1 MGISVLGPIEVDGR
15 ANDLSPR
22 DRVVLSALVVNAG
35 TPMSTDALADALWGG
50 ALPASWAKVVYG
62 CVWRLRTLL
71 GTTAIERGP
80 AGYRL
85 TLGDQELDH
94 RLFERLVERGRE
106 ALAGDDPARA
116 SFLVGEG
123 LGLWRGTALA
133 DVDEWAPGRVEAAR
147 LEGLRMDAEEL
158 RVEAEVRVGHAPAVL
173 EQARALVARA
183 PFRERRWALLAL
195 ALYQSGRQGEAL
207 GALHRARTMLVDE
220 FGLDPGHALVE
231 LEQQLLRQDPSLA
244 PGGVGESS
252 APCPYRGLLAYDA
265 QDADLFFGRE
275 DDIAACLRRLRDVGV
290 LVVIGPSGIGK
301 SSLVCAGLVAS
312 LTRGRTPVL
321 LCTPGARPLDSL
333 AGLKPRG
340 RQTLVVDQAEEVV
353 TLCDDPEQRERFLT
367 ALATHVGAGGGLVLS
382 LRADH
387 LGDLAPY
394 PDIARILEAG
404 LYLLGP
410 MREPELRQA
419 VEGPARRAGLR
430 LEPGLVDLMLNELDG
445 EAAGLPMLS
454 HVLRETWERR
464 EGPTLTIDGYKATG
478 GIQHAVSQSAESLY
492 SAMDEADRA
501 RLRSLL
507 LRLVM
512 PTDGEPVRAKVPRD
526 KVTTDEAHRWLVEQ
540 LVGARL
546 LCIDGDTL
554 QIAHEALV
562 RVWPRLRGWL
572 DDDVEGQRL
581 FRHLAGA
588 AEAWESMGRPDSEL
602 YRGTRLS
609 RTLEWRDRSS
619 TDLDEAETD
628 FLAASVTLAEEEVR
642 AAEAAAARDRR
653 VRRRLRVSLAG
664 VAVLLTVALGVGT
677 AAVRSADQ
685 ARGERTRAER
695 AATLAEARRV
705 SAQAQ
710 DHEDLATSL
719 LLGLVALELDGASA
733 QGWQDLASTLVRAGS
748 LERTLTGAGGVA
760 LDVSSDGA
768 VLASSHPTEGV
779 RLYDTRTM
787 SPIAFGDD
795 VPTSAVRFSPDGR
808 VLATAV
814 NHWTQDGSERIDERP
829 VRLYDLPG
837 GDLAARQPGGWPEG
851 SSVEYSMDFSRD
863 GRRLAA
869 AVNRWDAD
877 ARHWRETGAVMV
889 WDVRTPSVPLLRIA
903 APDESLVALSPDGRR
918 VYVAQTD
925 EPTPLRVH
933 AVDSGRLLR
942 TSGALLGDSAGVSAL
957 DVSPDGSTLAVGA
970 GDRVLLLDATTLEP
984 RGPALGGHAG
994 DVGVTFSH
1002 DGTMLLSTS
1011 ADGRVVVWDARTGA
1025 EVRRVVGWDGVNG
1038 NAVFSPDDRTVYT
1051 AGVDV
1056 MAWDV
1061 SGADALLSPAGATA
1075 PVAGRLQIS
1084 LPAPDGRTIAR
1095 AVGSRLW
1102 FVDSGTGRETSRA
1115 RTGRTVW
1122 FHAWSPDSRWFLTV
1136 GPGVLTVWDAGTG
1149 RMVAERDYAGNVG
1162 VLATFS
1168 PRGDRL
1174 LVHDRAG
1181 RIETLDRATL
1191 RPVGDPVTVGQV
1203 RVLVPDPRG
1212 GTVLAFR
1219 DDGSVLRVDST
1230 GGGVLATSP
1239 AGLVGPGDHD
1249 DGYYQG
1255 AISPDGAVVV
1265 AQHPGGG
1272 VRLLDTTTWT
1282 WVGQASPV
1290 GWGRNVAYA
1299 PDGRQFASVDADWV
1313 RLWDGRTGAY
1323 QSGVP
1328 LPGPVPGA
1336 TVAYL
1341 PDGAGL
1347 VVSAVDGRTWTVDT
1361 RAAHWVERACR
1372 LAGRNLTLAEWRQFV
1387 PGRPYEVT
1395 CPQWPAGS

>member
-15 ANDLSPR
+15 SNDLSPR

-35 TPMSTDALADALWGG
+35 TPMSTDALAAALWGG

-62 CVWRLRTLL
+62 CIWRLRTLL
-71 GTTAIERGP
+71 GATAIERGP
-80 AGYRL
+80 SGYRL
-85 TLGDQELDH
+85 TLGDHELDH

-106 ALAGDDPARA
+106 ALAGADPARA

-133 DVDEWAPGRVEAAR
+133 DLDEWSPGRVEAAR

-158 RVEAEVRVGHAPAVL
+158 RVEAEVWVGHAPAVL
-173 EQARALVARA
+173 EQARALVAQA

-195 ALYQSGRQGEAL
+195 SLYQSGRQREAL
-207 GALHRARTMLVDE
+207 DALHRARTMLVE
-220 FGLDPGHALVE
+220 ELGLDPGHALVE
-231 LEQQLLRQDPSLA
+231 LEQKLLRQDPSLA
-244 PGGVGESS
+244 PGVLGEAS
-252 APCPYRGLLAYDA
+252 ALCPYRGLMAYDT
-265 QDADLFFGRE
+265 QDADMFFGRE

-301 SSLVCAGLVAS
+301 SSLVRAGLIAS
-312 LTRGRTPVL
+312 LTRGQTPVL
-321 LCTPGARPLDSL
+321 HCTPGARPLDSL

-353 TLCDDPEQRERFLT
+353 TLCADPEQRERFLT

-410 MREPELRQA
+410 MREPQLRQA

-430 LEPGLVDLMLNELDG
+430 LEPGLVDLMLSELDG

-464 EGPTLTIDGYKATG
+464 EGPTLTIEGYQATG

-492 SAMDEADRA
+492 CAMDEPDRA

-512 PTDGEPVRAKVPRD
+512 PTDGEPVRAKVPRE
-526 KVTTDEAHRWLVEQ
+526 KVTTDEAHRCLVEQ

-546 LCIDGDTL
+546 LTIDGDTL

-581 FRHLAGA
+581 FRHLSGA
-588 AEAWESMGRPDSEL
+588 AEAWDTMGRPDSEL
-602 YRGTRLS
+602 YRGSRLS
-609 RTLEWRDRSS
+609 RTLEWRDRSR
-619 TDLDEAETD
+619 TDLDEAETG
-628 FLAASVTLAEEEVR
+628 FLAASVSLAEEEVR
-642 AAEAAAARDRR
+642 AAEAGEARDRR
-653 VRRRLRVSLAG
+653 VRRRLRASLAG
-664 VAVLLTVALGVGT
+664 AVVLVTVALGVGLM
-677 AAVRSADQ
+677 AVRSADQ
-685 ARGERTRAER
+685 AREERTRAER

-705 SAQAQ
+705 SAQALG
-710 DHEDLATSL
+710 HGDLATAL
-719 LLGLVALELDGASA
+719 LLGVVALRLDGSSA
-733 QGWQDLASTLVRAGS
+733 QGWEGLASTLTRAGS
-748 LERTLTGAGGVA
+748 LQQTLTGAGGLA

-768 VLASSHPTEGV
+768 VLASSHYTHGV
-779 RLYDTRTM
+779 RLYDTRTLA
-787 SPIAFGDD
+787 PIPFGDD
-795 VPTSAVRFSPDGR
+795 TPTSAVRFSPDGG

-814 NHWTQDGSERIDERP
+814 NHWTQNGGERIDP
-829 VRLYDLPG
+829 QPIRLYDLPG
-837 GDLAARQPGGWPEG
+837 GDLSARQPGGWPEG
-851 SSVEYSMDFSRD
+851 SSVEYSMDFSGD

-877 ARHWRETGAVMV
+877 AHFWRETGAVMV
-889 WDVRTPSVPLLRIA
+889 WDVRAPTVPLVRIA
-903 APDESLVALSPDGRR
+903 VPDGSLVALSPDGRR
-918 VYVAQTD
+918 VYTVQAD

-933 AVDSGRLLR
+933 DVASGRLLR
-942 TSGALLGDSAGVSAL
+942 TSGSPLNGGAGVSAL

-984 RGPALGGHAG
+984 GGPTLGGLAG

-1002 DGTMLLSTS
+1002 DGSMLLSIS
-1011 ADGRVVVWDARTGA
+1011 ADGSAVVWDARRGT
-1025 EVRRVVGWDGVNG
+1025 EVRRLVGWDGAHG
-1038 NAVFSPDDRTVYT
+1038 NAAFSPDDRTVYT
-1051 AGVDV
+1051 GGVDV

-1061 SGADALLSPAGATA
+1061 SGEDAVLSPGSATA
-1075 PVAGRLQIS
+1075 PVAGRLDIS
-1084 LPAPDGRTIAR
+1084 VPAPDGHAIAR

-1102 FVDSGTGRETSRA
+1102 FVDAGTGQETSTA
-1115 RTGRTVW
+1115 RTARTVW
-1122 FHAWSPDSRWFLTV
+1122 FHAWSGDSRWFLTV
-1136 GPGVLTVWDAGTG
+1136 GPGLLTVWDAGTG
-1149 RMVAERDYAGNVG
+1149 RMVAERRYAENVG

-1168 PRGDRL
+1168 ARGDRL
-1174 LVHDRAG
+1174 FVHDQAG

-1191 RPVGDPVTVGQV
+1191 DRVGDPVTVGGVQV
-1203 RVLVPDPRG
+1203 MVPDPKD

-1219 DDGSVLRVDST
+1219 GDGSAIRVDPT

-1239 AGLVGPGDHD
+1239 AGLVAPGDHD
-1249 DGYYQG
+1249 DGYYRG
-1255 AISPDGAVVV
+1255 ATSPDGALVV

-1282 WVGQASPV
+1282 WVGQVSPFS
-1290 GWGRNVAYA
+1290 WGRNVAYA
-1299 PDGRQFASVDADWV
+1299 PDGRQFASVDGDRV
-1313 RLWDGRTGAY
+1313 RLWDGRTGVY

-1328 LPGPVPGA
+1328 LPEPVPDA

-1341 PDGAGL
+1341 RDGTGL
-1347 VVSAVDGRTWTVDT
+1347 VVSAVDGRTWSVDT
-1361 RAAHWVERACR
+1361 RTSEWVARACR
-1372 LAGRNLTLAEWRQFV
+1372 LAGRNLTHDEWRQFL
-1387 PGRPYEVT
+1387 PGRPYEGT